1 MTMSLAWANEMIHGL
16 VSLTKFRHVGSID
29 LQKWSTGYA
38 AVDSLVFL
46 SGEDKIEIFQK
57 NPLRVFAREKI

>member
-1 MTMSLAWANEMIHGL
+1 MSLGCANEMIHGL
-16 VSLTKFRHVGSID
+16 VSIAKFRRVGSVD

-46 SGEDKIEIFQK
+46 SGEDKIKIFQK
-57 NPLRVFAREKI
+57 NPVRVVRKV